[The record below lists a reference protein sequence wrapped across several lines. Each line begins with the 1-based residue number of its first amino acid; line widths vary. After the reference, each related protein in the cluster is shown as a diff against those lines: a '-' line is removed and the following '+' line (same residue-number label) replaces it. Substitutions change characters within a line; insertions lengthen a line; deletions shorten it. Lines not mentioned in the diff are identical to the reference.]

1 MKEKVTLGLTGA
13 MVTKDPYC
21 RPDYGGIK
29 GFSVV
34 VVAVRERLFSF
45 LGEKLVSSIC
55 GFLSFGVR

>member
-29 GFSVV
+29 ASVLLLL
-34 VVAVRERLFSF
+34 LFF
-45 LGEKLVSSIC
+45 
-55 GFLSFGVR
+55 